1 MKDKD
6 SQIEKSSG
14 DVIDLT
20 NDDEKMDG
28 NNEKQPPPP
37 PQTTTKSAKSMEVEG
52 WTKPDSSKTTFKCRY
67 CAWTEFDNPDQI
79 FDHGME
85 VHVTYYKL

>member
-6 SQIEKSSG
+6 SSQVEKSG
-14 DVIDLT
+14 TVIDLT
-20 NDDEKMDG
+20 NDEEKLDG

-37 PQTTTKSAKSMEVEG
+37 LPKSSTKSMDVEG

-85 VHVTYYKL
+85 VHVTYFKL

>member
-6 SQIEKSSG
+6 SQVEKSG
-14 DVIDLT
+14 TVIDLT
-20 NDDEKMDG
+20 NDEEKLDG
-28 NNEKQPPPP
+28 NNEKQPPPLP
-37 PQTTTKSAKSMEVEG
+37 KSSTKSMDVEG

-79 FDHGME
+79 FDHAVE
-85 VHVTYYKL
+85 VHVTYFKL